1 MAKLKIALV
10 AGGPS
15 SEHEISIAS
24 SKNILKYLDV
34 KKFDVTL
41 ALISPSNKWGFGKN
55 FEDTK
60 PTLGLDE
67 GIKQLIA
74 MKPGLV
80 FNGLHGAFGEDG
92 TLQKILEDANIRFTG
107 SGSKA
112 SASAMNKIVSQSVV
126 RSHGLKTIDTLD
138 FEDKDW
144 AQNSE
149 EIMKS
154 ALKLGLP
161 LVVKP
166 ADGGSSIG
174 VFLNQEESDLRTNIE
189 SALKFSKHIAVQP
202 FIKGQEFTC
211 GVIEIDGIVRALEIT
226 EMVVDGDKLFDFDSK
241 YKTSDTTRVTP
252 ANIPQALEDKIK
264 SQAVAVHTAHGCK
277 QYSRTDFLVKDGE
290 VYFLELNTL
299 PGMTNTSLFPR
310 QAEAVG
316 IEFPELLEL
325 IIEGSLR

>member
-24 SKNILKYLDV
+24 SKNILKYLDT
-34 KKFDVTL
+34 KKYDVTL
-41 ALISPSNKWGFGKN
+41 VLISLSNKWGFGKN
-55 FEDTK
+55 FEDTN
-60 PTLGLDE
+60 PTLALEE
-67 GIKQLIA
+67 GIKQLKA
-74 MKPGLV
+74 LKPGLV

-92 TLQKILEDANIRFTG
+92 TLQAILEDANIRFTG

-112 SASAMNKIVSQSVV
+112 SSSAMNKIVSQAIV

-149 EIMKS
+149 EIIKS

-174 VFLNQEESDLRTNIE
+174 VFLNQQESDLRTNIE

-211 GVIEIDGIVRALEIT
+211 GVLEIDGVPRALEIT
-226 EMVVDGDKLFDFDSK
+226 EMQVKGDKLFDFDSK
-241 YKTSDTTRVTP
+241 YKVSDTTRVTP
-252 ANIPQALEDKIK
+252 ANIPQALTDKIK
-264 SQAVAVHTAHGCK
+264 SQAVAIHTAHGCK
-277 QYSRTDFLVKDGE
+277 DYSRTDFLVKDSE

-299 PGMTNTSLFPR
+299 PGMTDTSLFPQ
-310 QAEAVG
+310 QAKTIG
-316 IEFPELLEL
+316 IKSPELLEL
-325 IIEGSLR
+325 IIAGSLR